1 MDKKVTLVT
10 PCYNGGK
17 YLSRYLDCVI
27 AQDYDNIELILIN
40 DGSTD
45 KTHDIFCSY
54 IPKLKKRNIEIKY
67 IQQENQGAAGAM
79 NSGIKQI
86 TGDYLA
92 WPDSD
97 DILLPNFISSRV
109 ATLEQHPNAAI
120 LVCPVEIVDEDD
132 TSRVISRSA
141 ININWDENN
150 EKSIYFNIL
159 RLQGLLVFPGSFMIK
174 TTHFKNA
181 NPFLNFPYK
190 REIGQNYQMLLPVC
204 YKYKACFCP
213 TVSFRYV
220 IRSDS
225 HSHSQKSKEESIH
238 KYEVARK
245 LLYELLDIIPF
256 ENEEDRKK
264 TILCIEWRFNHW
276 MLDIGIQYN
285 DDKLYQTYYDIAR
298 TIEQLEWNYRKTYW
312 MFKYPYIKPLFGIA
326 SKMKHLLS

>member
-1 MDKKVTLVT
+1 MDKKVSLVT
-10 PCYNGGK
+10 PCYNGEK

-45 KTHDIFCSY
+45 KTYDIYCSY
-54 IPKLKKRNIEIKY
+54 ISKLKKRKIEIKY
-67 IQQENQGAAGAM
+67 IQQENKGIAGAV

-109 ATLEQHPNAAI
+109 AALEQHPNVAI
-120 LVCPVEIVDEDD
+120 VVCPVEIVNEYDV
-132 TSRVISRSA
+132 SKVISHSQ
-141 ININWDENN
+141 ININWDENE

-159 RLQGLLVFPGSFMIK
+159 RLQGLLVFPGSFMVR
-174 TTHFKNA
+174 TEYFKMTNTM
-181 NPFLNFPYK
+181 LEFPHP
-190 REIGQNYQMLLPVC
+190 REIGQDFQMLLPIC

-213 TVSFRYV
+213 IVSFRYV

-225 HSHSQKSKEESIH
+225 HSHVHKTKEESIH
-238 KYEVARK
+238 KYGVARK

-256 ENEEDRKK
+256 DNDEDRKK

-285 DDKLYQTYYDIAR
+285 DNMLYQKYYDIIR
-298 TIEQLEWNYRKTYW
+298 TTEQPEWNYRKAFYI
-312 MFKYPYIKPLFGIA
+312 FKYPCIKPLFVIA
-326 SKMKHLLS
+326 SKIKHLLS